1 MEKCIK
7 LQDDDSILRLSIYTS
22 DGKDT
27 GEFLEFNLE
36 DIELPIK
43 YQELQDRDK
52 KNRNNLQD
60 RLHLIDKKEDV
71 DEGKILTR
79 NEREKIIAI
88 QDFLKEEV
96 KIYNIFLGENG
107 VEKLLNGKSLQWDT
121 LQKIDK
127 IIEEQIL
134 PHLDIKMESINEK
147 IKKKYATN
155 EEEEIEVL

>member
-7 LQDDDSILRLSIYTS
+7 LQDDDSILRLPIYTS
-22 DGKDT
+22 DGNDT

-52 KNRNNLQD
+52 KNRDNLQNK
-60 RLHLIDKKEDV
+60 LYLINKKEDV

-79 NEREKIIAI
+79 NEREKIVAI

-107 VEKLLNGKSLQWDT
+107 VEKLLNGASLQWDT

>member
-7 LQDDDSILRLSIYTS
+7 LQDDDSILRLPIYTS

-27 GEFLEFNLE
+27 GNYLEFNLE

-43 YQELQDRDK
+43 YQELMDRDK

-60 RLHLIDKKEDV
+60 KLHLIDKKEDV
-71 DEGKILTR
+71 DEGKTLTR

>member
-7 LQDDDSILRLSIYTS
+7 LQEDDSILKLPIYTS
-22 DGKDT
+22 DGKNT
-27 GEFLEFNLE
+27 GNYLEFNLE

-43 YQELQDRDK
+43 YQELMDRDK

-60 RLHLIDKKEDV
+60 KLHSIDKKEDV
-71 DEGKILTR
+71 DEGKTLTR

-107 VEKLLNGKSLQWDT
+107 VEKLLNGKSLQWNT

-127 IIEEQIL
+127 LIEEQIL
-134 PHLDIKMESINEK
+134 PHLNIKMESINEK